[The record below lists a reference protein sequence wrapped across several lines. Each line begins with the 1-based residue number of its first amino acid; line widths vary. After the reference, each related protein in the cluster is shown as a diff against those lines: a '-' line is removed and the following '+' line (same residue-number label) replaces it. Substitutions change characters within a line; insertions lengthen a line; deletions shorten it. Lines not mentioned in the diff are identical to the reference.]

1 MAKPKGWRVSNKVFL
16 QPPQNG
22 CMAAVGWE
30 VTLEYWNDCEKISG
44 TKTGVYKANVHAE
57 LNLTDEAKGHY
68 VNRKADLRPLRK
80 MRKELDAFEDACVKA
95 IGEAE
100 EYNAKSKEST

>member
-1 MAKPKGWRVSNKVFL
+1 MAKPKGWRVSSKTFL

-30 VTLEYWNDCEKISG
+30 VQVEYWNNRDDDKKKDG
-44 TKTGVYKANVHAE
+44 TYTANVHAE
-57 LNLTDEAKGHY
+57 MNLTDEAKGHY
-68 VNRKADLRPLRK
+68 VQRKADLRPIRK

-95 IGEAE
+95 IAEAE
-100 EYNAKSKEST
+100 DYNAKS